1 MNKNQQEGGKKD
13 GEEREL
19 EIRRGRAGGEGGR
32 EERERDVFS
41 ERRPERQRAIN
52 VLFSKFWLKEK

>member
-1 MNKNQQEGGKKD
+1 MNKNQQER
-13 GEEREL
+13 GEEGWGRE
-19 EIRRGRAGGEGGR
+19 RAGDQER